1 MELSALY
8 FSVISG
14 TVDARKK
21 KKKKKKLKPQS
32 KNVSYV
38 LKNGTFV
45 FQA

>member
-8 FSVISG
+8 FSFISG

-21 KKKKKKLKPQS
+21 KKELKPHS